1 MRLET
6 KILANLLCSDK
17 FARQVGLFIL
27 PEYFEVKA
35 ERCIVEEFHKFF
47 VKFSNIPD
55 KDILKI
61 ELGNRPDLRDRELA
75 EACACVDAL
84 DLTEVV
90 EYDWLFQRAEQFC
103 KDRAVYNAIMD
114 SIKILDNEDK
124 TRTISALP
132 SLMQNALAV
141 SFDKNIGHDYLED
154 WEYQYEVY
162 HTLETKVPF
171 RIYDLNRI
179 TDGGMSTKTLNVI
192 LAGTG
197 VGKSL
202 FMCDFA
208 AGALMDGF
216 NVLYITLEMSQ
227 AKIAE
232 RIDANLMNVPIKEV
246 KRLHHDSY
254 STRMRAIAEKARGRL
269 IIKEYPT
276 ASANVEHFKAL
287 IEELK
292 QKKGF
297 KPDVIIV
304 DYINI
309 CASSRI
315 KLGNTVGSYALVK
328 AISEELRGMAQQ
340 YDVPVLSATQATR
353 DGHKSSDLE
362 LTDTSESW
370 GLPQTVDLMF
380 ALIATEELAEQNQV
394 LVKQLKNRYDDINI
408 YRKFVIG
415 IDKSKMQLYQLEDC
429 AQDGLVGAGIPDDR
443 DVNLQ
448 DENTYA
454 GFNYE

>member
-35 ERCIVEEFHKFF
+35 EKCIVEEFHKFF
-47 VKFSNIPD
+47 TKFSSIPD

-75 EACACVDAL
+75 EAHATVDAL
-84 DLTEVV
+84 DLTEVA
-90 EYDWLFQRAEQFC
+90 EFDWLYQAAEQFC
-103 KDRAVYNAIMD
+103 KDRAVYNAIME

-132 SLMQNALAV
+132 SIMQNALAV
-141 SFDKNIGHDYLED
+141 SFDRSIGHDYLED
-154 WEYQYEVY
+154 SEYRYEVY
-162 HTLETKVPF
+162 HTIETKVPF
-171 RIYDLNRI
+171 KIYDLNRI
-179 TDGGMSTKTLNVI
+179 TDGGMSNKTLNVI

-202 FMCDFA
+202 FMCDYA
-208 AGALMDGF
+208 AGAIMNGY

-227 AKIAE
+227 ERIAE
-232 RIDANLMNVPIKEV
+232 RIDANLMNIPIKEV
-246 KRLHHDSY
+246 KRLSQQ
-254 STRMRAIAEKARGRL
+254 SFRSRINGIADKARGKL

-276 ASANVEHFKAL
+276 ASAHSGHFMAL
-287 IEELK
+287 LEELK
-292 QKKGF
+292 QKKNF

-309 CASSRI
+309 CASSRL
-315 KLGNTVGSYALVK
+315 KLGNTVNSYTLVK
-328 AISEELRGMAQQ
+328 AISEELRGLAQK

-353 DGHKSSDLE
+353 EGYKSSDLE

-370 GLPQTVDLMF
+370 GLPQTVDLMI
-380 ALIATEELAEQNQV
+380 ALISTDELAEQNQV
-394 LVKQLKNRYDDINI
+394 LVKQLKNRYEDMNL

-415 IDKSKMQLYQLEDC
+415 IDKPKMQLYQLEEC
-429 AQDGLVGAGIPDDR
+429 AQDDLVGTGIPEEDSG
-443 DVNLQ
+443 
-448 DENTYA
+448 YS
-454 GFNYE
+454 GFNYD